1 MDVARGR
8 SLVAG
13 RAQGRLAW
21 APMGLSFWGGVDPA
35 SGRVIDRHHPLHGL
49 ELAGR
54 ILAIPSGRGSCTGS
68 AVLLELLLAGRGP
81 AALVLAEP
89 DEILSLGAIV
99 AEELFDRSLPVVSL
113 GAQAFAALAK
123 HDEIAVNDGWVG
135 APGSVFP
142 AAEPDDAAD
151 LQLSVTDQALLDG
164 AYGRA
169 AQAAMGI
176 LVRMARLQG
185 ASELL
190 DITQAHIDGCIYT
203 GPASLAFAQR
213 LVEWGGRVQVPTS
226 LNAVSVDQRRWREQ
240 GVAPALGE
248 PASALAEAYVAL
260 GCRPTFT
267 CAPYLLESAPALGEQ
282 VVWAESNAVVFANS
296 VLGARTQK
304 YADFLDICTALT
316 GRAPLAGCHL
326 DSGRRASKVLRVQVP
341 KGHDDAFYPLLGY
354 WIGLR
359 SPTRIPAVLGLEHA
373 RPSRD
378 DLKAFGAAFATTSAA
393 PLFHLVGVT
402 PEAPTLA
409 AVAAPELEIED
420 IGLAELCQ
428 AWAELDSGAA
438 REVQLVA
445 LGNPH
450 FSAEECRRLAELC
463 RGRHRHPEVAVV
475 ITLGREV
482 RAAAER
488 SGALAELADFGVQ
501 LVGDTCWCML
511 GEPLVPPLAR
521 TLLTNSGKFAHYGP
535 GLTGRDL
542 RFAGLTACVE
552 AACTGLAPAGP
563 PAWLAPADLSTR

>member
-1 MDVARGR
+1 MAAVRGR
-8 SLVAG
+8 ALVAG
-13 RAQGRLAW
+13 HARGRLAW
-21 APMGLSFWGGVDPA
+21 APLGLSFWGGVDPA

-54 ILAIPSGRGSCTGS
+54 ILAIPSGRGSCTSS

-99 AEELFDRSLPVVSL
+99 AEELFGRSLPVVSL
-113 GAQAFAALAK
+113 GAAAFAALAEC
-123 HDEIAVNDGWVG
+123 DEIAVADGWVG
-135 APGSVFP
+135 TPNSHF
-142 AAEPDDAAD
+142 AEMEPPDIAE
-151 LQLSVTDQALLDG
+151 LQLSVTDQAMLDG
-164 AYGRA
+164 AQGKA
-169 AQAAMGI
+169 VQAAMKI
-176 LVRMARLQG
+176 LVRMAQLQG
-185 ASELL
+185 ARELL

-213 LVEWGGRVQVPTS
+213 LVAWGGRVRVPTS

-240 GVAPALGE
+240 GIDPALGE

-267 CAPYLLESAPALGEQ
+267 CAPYLLDSAPTLGEQ

-316 GRAPLAGCHL
+316 GRAPRAGCHL
-326 DSGRRASKVLRVQVP
+326 DSGRRAAKVFRVSMP
-341 KGHDDAFYPLLGY
+341 AGHDDAVYPLLGY

-359 SPTRIPAVLGLEHA
+359 SPTRTPAVLGLEHA
-373 RPSRD
+373 QPSRD

-409 AVAAPELEIED
+409 AVAAPELEVED
-420 IGLAELCQ
+420 IELADLRR
-428 AWAELDSGAA
+428 AWAELDSATA
-438 REVQLVA
+438 CEVQLVA

-450 FSAEECRRLAELC
+450 FSAEECQRLAELC
-463 RGRHRHPEVAVV
+463 RGRYKHPGVALV
-475 ITLGREV
+475 ITLGRDV
-482 RAAAER
+482 REAAGR
-488 SGALAELADFGVQ
+488 NGSLAELEAFGAQ

-511 GEPLVPPLAR
+511 GEPLVPPQAL

-535 GLTGRDL
+535 GLTGREL
-542 RFAGLTACVE
+542 RFAGLAACVE

-563 PAWLAPADLSTR
+563 PAWLASADLSS

>member
-1 MDVARGR
+1 MDPVRGR
-8 SLVAG
+8 TLVAG
-13 RAQGRLAW
+13 HARGRLAW
-21 APMGLSFWGGVDPA
+21 APVGLSFWGGVDPA
-35 SGRVIDRHHPLHGL
+35 SGRVIDHHHPLHGL

-81 AALVLAEP
+81 AALLLAEP

-99 AEELFDRSLPVVSL
+99 AEELFGRSLPVVSL
-113 GAQAFAALAK
+113 GAEAFAALADR
-123 HDEIAVNDGWVG
+123 DEVAVGDGWVG
-135 APGSVFP
+135 ASEALLPSATAAAP
-142 AAEPDDAAD
+142 AE
-151 LQLSVTDQALLDG
+151 LQLSATDQAKLAG
-164 AYGRA
+164 AEGQA
-169 AQAAMGI
+169 VQAAMKI
-176 LVRMARLQG
+176 LVRMAHLQG
-185 ASELL
+185 ARELL

-213 LVEWGGRVQVPTS
+213 LVEWGGRVRVPTS

-240 GVAPALGE
+240 GVDPALGE

-267 CAPYLLESAPALGEQ
+267 CAPYLLESAPVLGEQ

-326 DSGRRASKVLRVQVP
+326 DSGRRAAKVLRVTVP
-341 KGHDDAFYPLLGY
+341 EGHDDAFYPLLGY

-373 RPSRD
+373 RPRRD

-409 AVAAPELEIED
+409 AVAAPELDIED
-420 IGLAELCQ
+420 VGLADLRQ
-428 AWAELDSGAA
+428 AWAELDSASA

-450 FSAEECRRLAELC
+450 FSLEECQRLAKLC
-463 RGRHRHPEVAVV
+463 RGRHRHPEVALV

-488 SGALAELADFGVQ
+488 DGTLAELEAFGAQ

-511 GEPLVPPLAR
+511 GEPLVPPQAR

-542 RFAGLTACVE
+542 RFAGLAACVD

-563 PAWLAPADLSTR
+563 PTWLASADSSS

>member
-1 MDVARGR
+1 MDPVRGR
-8 SLVAG
+8 TLVAG
-13 RAQGRLAW
+13 HAQGRLAW
-21 APMGLSFWGGVDPA
+21 APIGLSFWGGVDPA

-54 ILAIPSGRGSCTGS
+54 VLAIPSGRGSCTGS

-81 AALVLAEP
+81 AALLLAEP

-99 AEELFDRSLPVVSL
+99 AEELFGLSLPVVSL
-113 GAQAFAALAK
+113 GAEAFAALAEI
-123 HDEIAVNDGWVG
+123 DEIRVSDGWIG
-135 APGSVFP
+135 APGGHFP
-142 AAEPDDAAD
+142 AAAPEDTAE
-151 LQLSVTDQALLDG
+151 LRLSATDQAILDG
-164 AYGRA
+164 AQGRA
-169 AQAAMGI
+169 AQAAMKI

-185 ASELL
+185 AGQLL
-190 DITQAHIDGCIYT
+190 DISQAHIDGCIYT

-213 LVEWGGRVQVPTS
+213 LVEWGGKVRVPTS

-240 GVAPALGE
+240 GVAAALGE

-260 GCRPTFT
+260 GCSPTFT
-267 CAPYLLESAPALGEQ
+267 CAPYLLDSAPALGEQ

-326 DSGRRASKVLRVQVP
+326 DSGRQAAKVFRVTIP
-341 KGHDDAFYPLLGY
+341 EGHDDAFYPLLGY

-359 SPTRIPAVLGLEHA
+359 SPTRIPAVLGLENSQ
-373 RPSRD
+373 PSRD

-420 IGLAELCQ
+420 ISLADLRQ
-428 AWAELDSGAA
+428 AWAELDSATA
-438 REVQLVA
+438 REVQLIA

-450 FSAEECRRLAELC
+450 FSAEECQRLAELC
-463 RGRHRHPEVAVV
+463 QGRRKHPAVALV
-475 ITLGREV
+475 ITLGQAV
-482 RAAAER
+482 RMAAER
-488 SGALAELADFGVQ
+488 SGALAELEAFGAQ

-511 GEPLVPPLAR
+511 GEPLIPPSAR

-535 GLTGRDL
+535 GLTGREL
-542 RFAGLTACVE
+542 RFAGLAACVE
-552 AACTGLAPAGP
+552 AACTGQAPAGL
-563 PAWLAPADLSTR
+563 PAWLTAVDLST

>member
-1 MDVARGR
+1 MAAVRGR
-8 SLVAG
+8 ALVAG
-13 RAQGRLAW
+13 HARGRLAW
-21 APMGLSFWGGVDPA
+21 APLGLSFWGGVDPA

-99 AEELFDRSLPVVSL
+99 AEELFGRSLPVVSL
-113 GAQAFAALAK
+113 GAAAFAALAEC
-123 HDEIAVNDGWVG
+123 DEIAVADGWVG
-135 APGSVFP
+135 TPNSHF
-142 AAEPDDAAD
+142 AEMEPPDIAE
-151 LQLSVTDQALLDG
+151 LQLSVTDQAMLDG
-164 AYGRA
+164 AQGKA
-169 AQAAMGI
+169 VQAAMKI
-176 LVRMARLQG
+176 LVRMAQLQG
-185 ASELL
+185 ARELL

-213 LVEWGGRVQVPTS
+213 LVEWGGRVRVPTS

-240 GVAPALGE
+240 GVDPALGE

-267 CAPYLLESAPALGEQ
+267 CAPYLLDSAPALGEQ

-316 GRAPLAGCHL
+316 GRAPRAGCHL
-326 DSGRRASKVLRVQVP
+326 DSGRRAAKVFRVSMP
-341 KGHDDAFYPLLGY
+341 AGHDDAFYPLLGY

-359 SPTRIPAVLGLEHA
+359 LPTRIPAVLGLEHA
-373 RPSRD
+373 QPSRD

-409 AVAAPELEIED
+409 AVAAPELEVED
-420 IGLAELCQ
+420 IELADLRQ
-428 AWAELDSGAA
+428 AWAELDSATA
-438 REVQLVA
+438 CEVQLVA

-450 FSAEECRRLAELC
+450 FSAEECQRLAELC
-463 RGRHRHPEVAVV
+463 RGRYKHPGVALV
-475 ITLGREV
+475 ITLGRDV
-482 RAAAER
+482 REAAGR
-488 SGALAELADFGVQ
+488 NGSLAELEAFGAQ

-511 GEPLVPPLAR
+511 GEPLVPPLAL

-535 GLTGRDL
+535 GLTGREL
-542 RFAGLTACVE
+542 RFAGLAACVE

-563 PAWLAPADLSTR
+563 PAWLASADLSS

>member
-1 MDVARGR
+1 MEPVRGR
-8 SLVAG
+8 ALVAG

-21 APMGLSFWGGVDPA
+21 APIGLSFWGGVDPA

-49 ELAGR
+49 QLAGR
-54 ILAIPSGRGSCTGS
+54 VLAIPSGRGSCTGS

-81 AALVLAEP
+81 AALLLAEP

-99 AEELFDRSLPVVSL
+99 AEELFGLSLPVVSL
-113 GAQAFAALAK
+113 GAEAFAALAET
-123 HDEIAVNDGWVG
+123 DEIRVSDGWI
-135 APGSVFP
+135 GSPDSHFPP
-142 AAEPDDAAD
+142 AAPDDTAE
-151 LQLSVTDQALLDG
+151 LRLSAIDQATLDG
-164 AYGRA
+164 AQGRA
-169 AQAAMGI
+169 AQAAMKI
-176 LVRMARLQG
+176 LVRMAHLQG
-185 ASELL
+185 AGELL
-190 DITQAHIDGCIYT
+190 DISQAHIDGCIYT

-213 LVEWGGRVQVPTS
+213 LVEWGGKVRVPTS

-260 GCRPTFT
+260 GCSPTFT
-267 CAPYLLESAPALGEQ
+267 CAPYLLDSAPALGEQ

-326 DSGRRASKVLRVQVP
+326 DSGRRAAKVFRVTAP
-341 KGHDDAFYPLLGY
+341 EGHDDAFYPLLGY

-359 SPTRIPAVLGLEHA
+359 SPTRIPAVLGLENSQ
-373 RPSRD
+373 PSRD

-402 PEAPTLA
+402 PEASTLA

-420 IGLAELCQ
+420 IGLADLRQ
-428 AWAELDSGAA
+428 AWAELDSAAA

-450 FSAEECRRLAELC
+450 FSAEECLRLAELC
-463 RGRHRHPEVAVV
+463 RGRRKHPGVALV
-475 ITLGREV
+475 ITLGRAV
-482 RAAAER
+482 RMAAER
-488 SGALAELADFGVQ
+488 SGALAELEAFGAQ

-511 GEPLVPPLAR
+511 GEPLVPPGAR

-535 GLTGRDL
+535 GLTGREL
-542 RFAGLTACVE
+542 RFAGLAACVE

-563 PAWLAPADLSTR
+563 PAWLSAADLSTC

>member
-1 MDVARGR
+1 MDAVRGR

-21 APMGLSFWGGVDPA
+21 APLGLSFWGGVDPA

-99 AEELFDRSLPVVSL
+99 AEELFGLSLPVVSL
-113 GAQAFAALAK
+113 GAELFAALAE
-123 HDEIAVNDGWVG
+123 HDEIAVSDGWIG
-135 APGSVFP
+135 APGNIFP
-142 AAEPDDAAD
+142 AAEPDETAD
-151 LQLSVTDQALLDG
+151 LQLNATDQALLAG
-164 AYGRA
+164 AQGQA
-169 AQAAMGI
+169 VQAAMKI

-185 ASELL
+185 ARELL

-267 CAPYLLESAPALGEQ
+267 CAPYLLDSAPGLGEQ

-326 DSGRRASKVLRVQVP
+326 DSGRRATKVFRVRVP
-341 KGHDDAFYPLLGY
+341 EGHDDAFYPLLGY

-359 SPTRIPAVLGLEHA
+359 SPTRIPAVLGLEAA

-488 SGALAELADFGVQ
+488 SGALAELEAFGVQ

>member
-1 MDVARGR
+1 MEPVRGR
-8 SLVAG
+8 ALVAG

-21 APMGLSFWGGVDPA
+21 APIGLSFWGGVDPA

-49 ELAGR
+49 QLAGR
-54 ILAIPSGRGSCTGS
+54 VLAIPSGRGSCTGS

-81 AALVLAEP
+81 EALLLAEP

-99 AEELFDRSLPVVSL
+99 AEELFGRSLPVVSL
-113 GAQAFAALAK
+113 GAEAFAALAET
-123 HDEIAVNDGWVG
+123 DEIRVSDGWI
-135 APGSVFP
+135 GSPDSHLPP
-142 AAEPDDAAD
+142 AAPDDTAE
-151 LQLSVTDQALLDG
+151 LRLSATDQATLDG
-164 AYGRA
+164 AQGRA
-169 AQAAMGI
+169 AQAAMKI
-176 LVRMARLQG
+176 LVRMAHLQG
-185 ASELL
+185 AGELL
-190 DITQAHIDGCIYT
+190 DISQAHIDGCIYT

-213 LVEWGGRVQVPTS
+213 LVEWGGKVRVPTS

-260 GCRPTFT
+260 GCSPTFT
-267 CAPYLLESAPALGEQ
+267 CAPYLLDSAPALGEQ

-326 DSGRRASKVLRVQVP
+326 DSGRRAAKVFRVTVP
-341 KGHDDAFYPLLGY
+341 EGHDDAFYPLLGY

-359 SPTRIPAVLGLEHA
+359 SPTRIPAVLGLEN
-373 RPSRD
+373 RQPSRD

-409 AVAAPELEIED
+409 AVAAPELEIVD
-420 IGLAELCQ
+420 IGLADLRH
-428 AWAELDSGAA
+428 AWAELDSAAA

-450 FSAEECRRLAELC
+450 FSAEECLRLAELC
-463 RGRHRHPEVAVV
+463 RGRRKHPGVALV
-475 ITLGREV
+475 ITLGRAV
-482 RAAAER
+482 RMAAER
-488 SGALAELADFGVQ
+488 SGALAELEAFGAQ

-511 GEPLVPPLAR
+511 GEPLVPPGAR

-535 GLTGRDL
+535 GLTGREL
-542 RFAGLTACVE
+542 RFAGLAACVE

-563 PAWLAPADLSTR
+563 PAWLSAADVST

>member
-1 MDVARGR
+1 VDAVRGR
-8 SLVAG
+8 ALVAG
-13 RAQGRLAW
+13 HAQGRLAW
-21 APMGLSFWGGVDPA
+21 APLGLSFWGGVDPA
-35 SGRVIDRHHPLHGL
+35 SGRVIDRHHPLQGL

-68 AVLLELLLAGRGP
+68 AVLLELLLAGKGP
-81 AALVLAEP
+81 AALLLAEP

-99 AEELFDRSLPVVSL
+99 AEELFGCSLPVVSL
-113 GAQAFAALAK
+113 GAEAFAALAEQ
-123 HDEIAVNDGWVG
+123 DEIAVADGWVG
-135 APGSVFP
+135 TPDSHFP
-142 AAEPDDAAD
+142 EMEPPDIAE
-151 LQLSVTDQALLDG
+151 LQLSVTDQAMLDG
-164 AYGRA
+164 AQGKA
-169 AQAAMGI
+169 VQAAMKI
-176 LVRMARLQG
+176 LVRMAQLQG
-185 ASELL
+185 ARELL

-213 LVEWGGRVQVPTS
+213 LVEWGGRVRVPTS

-240 GVAPALGE
+240 GVDPALGE

-267 CAPYLLESAPALGEQ
+267 CAPYLLDSAPGLGEQ

-326 DSGRRASKVLRVQVP
+326 NSGRRASKVLRVQVP
-341 KGHDDAFYPLLGY
+341 EGHDDAFYPLLGY
-354 WIGLR
+354 WIGLC
-359 SPTRIPAVLGLEHA
+359 SPTRIPAVLGLEDV

-420 IGLAELCQ
+420 IDLADLRQ
-428 AWAELDSGAA
+428 AWVELDSAST

-450 FSAEECRRLAELC
+450 FSAEECQQLANLC
-463 RGRHRHPEVAVV
+463 RGRHRHPQVALI

-488 SGALAELADFGVQ
+488 SGALAQLEAFGAQ

-511 GEPLVPPLAR
+511 GEPLVPPHAR

-535 GLTGRDL
+535 GLTGREL
-542 RFAGLTACVE
+542 RFAGLVACVE
-552 AACTGLAPAGP
+552 AACTGLAPSGP
-563 PAWLAPADLSTR
+563 PDWLALVDLST

>member
-1 MDVARGR
+1 MAAVRGR
-8 SLVAG
+8 ALVAG
-13 RAQGRLAW
+13 HARGRLAW
-21 APMGLSFWGGVDPA
+21 APLGLSFWGGVDPA

-99 AEELFDRSLPVVSL
+99 AEELFGRSLPVVSL
-113 GAQAFAALAK
+113 GAAAFAALAEC
-123 HDEIAVNDGWVG
+123 DEIAVADGWVG
-135 APGSVFP
+135 TPNSHF
-142 AAEPDDAAD
+142 AEMEPPDIAE
-151 LQLSVTDQALLDG
+151 LQLSVTDQAMLDG
-164 AYGRA
+164 AQGKA
-169 AQAAMGI
+169 VQAAMKI
-176 LVRMARLQG
+176 LVRMAQLQG
-185 ASELL
+185 ARELL

-213 LVEWGGRVQVPTS
+213 LVAWGGRVRVPTS

-240 GVAPALGE
+240 GIDPALGE

-267 CAPYLLESAPALGEQ
+267 CAPYLLDSAPTLGEQ

-316 GRAPLAGCHL
+316 GRAPRAGCHL
-326 DSGRRASKVLRVQVP
+326 DSGRRAAKVFRVSMP
-341 KGHDDAFYPLLGY
+341 AGHDDAVYPLLGY

-359 SPTRIPAVLGLEHA
+359 SPTRTPAVLGLEHA
-373 RPSRD
+373 QPSRD

-409 AVAAPELEIED
+409 AVAAPELEVED
-420 IGLAELCQ
+420 IELADLRR
-428 AWAELDSGAA
+428 AWAELDSATA
-438 REVQLVA
+438 CEVQLVA

-450 FSAEECRRLAELC
+450 FSAEECQRLAELC
-463 RGRHRHPEVAVV
+463 RGRYKHPGVALV
-475 ITLGREV
+475 ITLGRDV
-482 RAAAER
+482 REAAGR
-488 SGALAELADFGVQ
+488 NGSLAELEAFGAQ

-511 GEPLVPPLAR
+511 GEPLVPPQAL

-535 GLTGRDL
+535 GLTGREL
-542 RFAGLTACVE
+542 RFAGLAACVE

-563 PAWLAPADLSTR
+563 PAWLASADLSS

>member
-1 MDVARGR
+1 MAAVRGR
-8 SLVAG
+8 CLVAG
-13 RAQGRLAW
+13 HARGRLAW
-21 APMGLSFWGGVDPA
+21 APLGLSFWGGVDPA

-99 AEELFDRSLPVVSL
+99 AEELFGRSLPVVSL
-113 GAQAFAALAK
+113 GAEAFAALAEQ
-123 HDEIAVNDGWVG
+123 DEIAVKDGWVG
-135 APGSVFP
+135 APGEFFP
-142 AAEPDDAAD
+142 DRTSEAPAD
-151 LQLSVTDQALLDG
+151 LQLSATDQAKLAG
-164 AYGRA
+164 AEGQA
-169 AQAAMGI
+169 VQAAMKI
-176 LVRMARLQG
+176 LVRMAHLQG
-185 ASELL
+185 ARELL

-213 LVEWGGRVQVPTS
+213 LVEWGGRVQVPTT

-267 CAPYLLESAPALGEQ
+267 CAPYLLDSAPTLGEQ

-326 DSGRRASKVLRVQVP
+326 DSGRRAAGVFRVSVP
-341 KGHDDAFYPLLGY
+341 AGHDDAFYPLLGY

-373 RPSRD
+373 QPSRD

-409 AVAAPELEIED
+409 AVAAPELEVED
-420 IGLAELCQ
+420 IELADLRR
-428 AWAELDSGAA
+428 AWAELDSATS

-450 FSAEECRRLAELC
+450 FSAEECQRLAELC
-463 RGRHRHPEVAVV
+463 RGRYKHPGVALV
-475 ITLGREV
+475 ITLGRDV
-482 RAAAER
+482 REAAGR
-488 SGALAELADFGVQ
+488 NGSLAELEAFGAQ

-511 GEPLVPPLAR
+511 GEPLVPPQAL

-535 GLTGRDL
+535 GLTGREL
-542 RFAGLTACVE
+542 RFAGLAACVE

-563 PAWLAPADLSTR
+563 PAWLASADLSS

>member
-1 MDVARGR
+1 MAAVRGR
-8 SLVAG
+8 CLVAG
-13 RAQGRLAW
+13 HARGRLAW
-21 APMGLSFWGGVDPA
+21 APLGLSLWGGVDPA

-81 AALVLAEP
+81 AALVLSEP

-99 AEELFDRSLPVVSL
+99 AEELFGRSLPVVSL
-113 GAQAFAALAK
+113 GAAAFAALAEC
-123 HDEIAVNDGWVG
+123 DEIAVADGWVG
-135 APGSVFP
+135 APEDPFP
-142 AAEPDDAAD
+142 ATPVDTPKE
-151 LQLSVTDQALLDG
+151 LQLSATDRAKLAGAEGQAV
-164 AYGRA
+164 
-169 AQAAMGI
+169 QAAMKI

-185 ASELL
+185 AGELL

-213 LVEWGGRVQVPTS
+213 LVAWGGRVRVPTS

-240 GVAPALGE
+240 GVDPALGE
-248 PASALAEAYVAL
+248 PASALSEAYVAL

-267 CAPYLLESAPALGEQ
+267 CAPYLLDSAPTLGEQ

-316 GRAPLAGCHL
+316 GRAPRAGCHL
-326 DSGRRASKVLRVQVP
+326 DSGRRAARVLRVSVP
-341 KGHDDAFYPLLGY
+341 AGHDDAFYPLLGY

-373 RPSRD
+373 QPSRD

-409 AVAAPELEIED
+409 AVAAPELEVED
-420 IGLAELCQ
+420 IELADLRR
-428 AWAELDSGAA
+428 AWAELDSATS

-450 FSAEECRRLAELC
+450 FSAEECQRLAELC
-463 RGRHRHPEVAVV
+463 RGRYKHPGVALV
-475 ITLGREV
+475 ITLGRDV
-482 RAAAER
+482 REAAGR
-488 SGALAELADFGVQ
+488 NGSLAELEAFGAQ

-511 GEPLVPPLAR
+511 GEPLVPPQAL

-535 GLTGRDL
+535 GLTGREL
-542 RFAGLTACVE
+542 RFAGLAACVE

-563 PAWLAPADLSTR
+563 PAWLASADLSR

>member
-1 MDVARGR
+1 MAAVRGR
-8 SLVAG
+8 CLVAG
-13 RAQGRLAW
+13 HARGRLAW
-21 APMGLSFWGGVDPA
+21 APLGLSLWGGVDPA

-81 AALVLAEP
+81 AALVLSEP

-99 AEELFDRSLPVVSL
+99 AEELFGRSLPVVSL
-113 GAQAFAALAK
+113 GAAAFAALAEC
-123 HDEIAVNDGWVG
+123 DEIAVADGWVG
-135 APGSVFP
+135 APEDPFP
-142 AAEPDDAAD
+142 ATPVDTPKE
-151 LQLSVTDQALLDG
+151 LQLSATDRAKLAGAEGQAV
-164 AYGRA
+164 
-169 AQAAMGI
+169 QAAMKI

-185 ASELL
+185 AGELL

-213 LVEWGGRVQVPTS
+213 LVAWGGRVRVPTS

-240 GVAPALGE
+240 GVDPALGE
-248 PASALAEAYVAL
+248 PASALSEAYVAL

-267 CAPYLLESAPALGEQ
+267 CAPYLLDSAPTLGEQ

-316 GRAPLAGCHL
+316 GRAPRAGCHL
-326 DSGRRASKVLRVQVP
+326 DSGRRAAKVFRVSMP
-341 KGHDDAFYPLLGY
+341 AGHDDAFYPLLGY

-373 RPSRD
+373 QPSRD

-409 AVAAPELEIED
+409 AVAAPELEVED
-420 IGLAELCQ
+420 IELADLRR
-428 AWAELDSGAA
+428 AWAELDSATS

-450 FSAEECRRLAELC
+450 FSAEECQRLAELC
-463 RGRHRHPEVAVV
+463 RGRYKHPGVALV
-475 ITLGREV
+475 ITLGRDV
-482 RAAAER
+482 REAAGR
-488 SGALAELADFGVQ
+488 NGSLAELEAFGAQ

-511 GEPLVPPLAR
+511 GEPLVPPQAL

-535 GLTGRDL
+535 GLTGREL
-542 RFAGLTACVE
+542 RFAGLAACVE

-563 PAWLAPADLSTR
+563 PAWLASADLSR

>member
-1 MDVARGR
+1 MAAVRGR
-8 SLVAG
+8 CLVAG
-13 RAQGRLAW
+13 HARGRLAW
-21 APMGLSFWGGVDPA
+21 APLGLSFWGGVDPA

-68 AVLLELLLAGRGP
+68 AVLLELLLAGKGP
-81 AALVLAEP
+81 AALLLAEP

-99 AEELFDRSLPVVSL
+99 AEELFSCSLPVVSL
-113 GAQAFAALAK
+113 GTEAFAALAER
-123 HDEIAVNDGWVG
+123 DEIAVADGWVG
-135 APGSVFP
+135 APEDPFP
-142 AAEPDDAAD
+142 ATPVDTPKE
-151 LQLSVTDQALLDG
+151 LQLSATDRAKLAGAEGQAV
-164 AYGRA
+164 
-169 AQAAMGI
+169 QAAMKI

-185 ASELL
+185 VGELL

-213 LVEWGGRVQVPTS
+213 LVAWGGRVRVPTS

-240 GVAPALGE
+240 GVDPALGE
-248 PASALAEAYVAL
+248 PASALSEAYVAL

-267 CAPYLLESAPALGEQ
+267 CAPYLLDSAPTLGEQ

-316 GRAPLAGCHL
+316 GRAPRAGCHL
-326 DSGRRASKVLRVQVP
+326 DSGRRAARVLRVSVP
-341 KGHDDAFYPLLGY
+341 AGHDDAFYPLLGY

-373 RPSRD
+373 QPSRD

-409 AVAAPELEIED
+409 AVAAPELEVED
-420 IGLAELCQ
+420 IELADLRR
-428 AWAELDSGAA
+428 AWAELDSATS

-450 FSAEECRRLAELC
+450 FSAEECQRLAELC
-463 RGRHRHPEVAVV
+463 RGRYKHPGVALV
-475 ITLGREV
+475 ITLGRDV
-482 RAAAER
+482 REAAGR
-488 SGALAELADFGVQ
+488 NGSLAELEAFGAQ

-511 GEPLVPPLAR
+511 GEPLVPPQAL

-535 GLTGRDL
+535 GLTGREL
-542 RFAGLTACVE
+542 RFAGLAACVE

-563 PAWLAPADLSTR
+563 PSWLAAADLSS

>member
-1 MDVARGR
+1 MAAVRGR
-8 SLVAG
+8 CLVAG
-13 RAQGRLAW
+13 HARGRLAW
-21 APMGLSFWGGVDPA
+21 APLGLSFWGGVDPA

-81 AALVLAEP
+81 AALVLSEP

-99 AEELFDRSLPVVSL
+99 AEELFGCSLPVVSL
-113 GAQAFAALAK
+113 GAAAFAALAERDK
-123 HDEIAVNDGWVG
+123 IAVADGWVG
-135 APGSVFP
+135 APEDPFP
-142 AAEPDDAAD
+142 ATPVDTPHE
-151 LQLSVTDQALLDG
+151 LQLSATDRAKLAGAEGQAV
-164 AYGRA
+164 
-169 AQAAMGI
+169 QAAIKI
-176 LVRMARLQG
+176 LVRMAQLQG
-185 ASELL
+185 ARELL

-213 LVEWGGRVQVPTS
+213 LVAWGGRVRVPTS

-240 GVAPALGE
+240 GIDPALGE

-267 CAPYLLESAPALGEQ
+267 CAPYLLDSAPTLGEQ
-282 VVWAESNAVVFANS
+282 VVWAESNAVVFANR

-316 GRAPLAGCHL
+316 GRAPRAGCHL
-326 DSGRRASKVLRVQVP
+326 DSGRRAAKVFRVSMP
-341 KGHDDAFYPLLGY
+341 AGHDDAFYPLLGY

-373 RPSRD
+373 QPSRD

-409 AVAAPELEIED
+409 AVAAPELEVED
-420 IGLAELCQ
+420 IELADLRR
-428 AWAELDSGAA
+428 AWAELDSATS

-450 FSAEECRRLAELC
+450 FSAEECQRLAELC
-463 RGRHRHPEVAVV
+463 RGRYKHPGVALV
-475 ITLGREV
+475 ITLGRDV
-482 RAAAER
+482 REAVGR
-488 SGALAELADFGVQ
+488 NGSLAELEAFGAQ

-511 GEPLVPPLAR
+511 GEPLVPPQAL

-535 GLTGRDL
+535 GLTGREL
-542 RFAGLTACVE
+542 RFAGLAACVE

-563 PAWLAPADLSTR
+563 PAWLASADLSS

>member
-1 MDVARGR
+1 MAAVRGR
-8 SLVAG
+8 CLVAG
-13 RAQGRLAW
+13 HARGRLAW
-21 APMGLSFWGGVDPA
+21 APLGLSFWGGVDPA

-68 AVLLELLLAGRGP
+68 AVLLELLLAGKGP
-81 AALVLAEP
+81 AALLLAEP

-99 AEELFDRSLPVVSL
+99 AEELFSCSLPVVSL
-113 GAQAFAALAK
+113 GTEAFAALAER
-123 HDEIAVNDGWVG
+123 DEIAVADGWVG
-135 APGSVFP
+135 APEDPFP
-142 AAEPDDAAD
+142 ATPVDTPKE
-151 LQLSVTDQALLDG
+151 LQLSATDRAKLAGAEGQAV
-164 AYGRA
+164 
-169 AQAAMGI
+169 QAAMKI

-185 ASELL
+185 AGELL

-213 LVEWGGRVQVPTS
+213 LVAWGGRVRVPTS

-240 GVAPALGE
+240 GVDPALGE
-248 PASALAEAYVAL
+248 PASALSEAYVAL

-267 CAPYLLESAPALGEQ
+267 CAPYLLDSAPTLGEQ

-316 GRAPLAGCHL
+316 GRAPRAGCHL
-326 DSGRRASKVLRVQVP
+326 DSGRRAARVLRVSVP
-341 KGHDDAFYPLLGY
+341 AGHDDAFYPLLGY

-373 RPSRD
+373 QPSRD

-409 AVAAPELEIED
+409 AVAAPELEVED
-420 IGLAELCQ
+420 IELADLRR
-428 AWAELDSGAA
+428 AWAELDSATS

-450 FSAEECRRLAELC
+450 FSAEECQRLAELC
-463 RGRHRHPEVAVV
+463 RGRYKHPGVALV
-475 ITLGREV
+475 ITLGRDV
-482 RAAAER
+482 REAAGR
-488 SGALAELADFGVQ
+488 NGSLAELEAFGAQ

-511 GEPLVPPLAR
+511 GEPLVPPQAL

-535 GLTGRDL
+535 GLTGREL
-542 RFAGLTACVE
+542 RFAGLAACVE

-563 PAWLAPADLSTR
+563 PSWLAAADLSS

>member
-1 MDVARGR
+1 MDPVRGR
-8 SLVAG
+8 TLVAG

-21 APMGLSFWGGVDPA
+21 APIGLSFWGGVDPA
-35 SGRVIDRHHPLHGL
+35 SGRVIDHHHPLHGL

-54 ILAIPSGRGSCTGS
+54 VLAIPSGRGSCTGS

-81 AALVLAEP
+81 AALLLAEP

-99 AEELFDRSLPVVSL
+99 AEELFGLSLPVVSL
-113 GAQAFAALAK
+113 GAEAFAALAE
-123 HDEIAVNDGWVG
+123 HDEIAVSDGWIG
-135 APGSVFP
+135 APGSLFP
-142 AAEPDDAAD
+142 ATDQDEIAE
-151 LQLSVTDQALLDG
+151 LQLSATDQAMLDG
-164 AYGRA
+164 AQGRA
-169 AQAAMGI
+169 VQAAMRI
-176 LVRMARLQG
+176 LVRMAHLQG
-185 ASELL
+185 AGELL

-213 LVEWGGRVQVPTS
+213 LVEWGGKVRVPTS

-267 CAPYLLESAPALGEQ
+267 CAPYLLDSAPALGEQ

-326 DSGRRASKVLRVQVP
+326 DSGRRAAKVLRVRVP
-341 KGHDDAFYPLLGY
+341 DGHDDAFYPLLGY

-359 SPTRIPAVLGLEHA
+359 SSTRIPAVLGLEHA

-409 AVAAPELEIED
+409 AVAAAELEIED
-420 IGLAELCQ
+420 ISLADLRQ
-428 AWAELDSGAA
+428 AWAELDSAAA

-450 FSAEECRRLAELC
+450 FSAEECQRLAELC
-463 RGRHRHPEVAVV
+463 CGRRKHPQVALV

-488 SGALAELADFGVQ
+488 AGSLADLEAFGAQ

-535 GLTGRDL
+535 GLTGRAL
-542 RFAGLTACVE
+542 RFAGLAACVE

-563 PAWLAPADLSTR
+563 PAWLTAADLSTG

>member
-1 MDVARGR
+1 MDAVRGR
-8 SLVAG
+8 ALVAG
-13 RAQGRLAW
+13 HARGRLAW
-21 APMGLSFWGGVDPA
+21 APLGLSFWGGVDPA

-81 AALVLAEP
+81 AALLLAEP

-99 AEELFDRSLPVVSL
+99 AEELFGCSLPVVSL
-113 GAQAFAALAK
+113 GAKAFAALAEQ
-123 HDEIAVNDGWVG
+123 DEIAVADDWVG
-135 APGSVFP
+135 TPDSYFP
-142 AAEPDDAAD
+142 EMEPPDIAE
-151 LQLSVTDQALLDG
+151 LQLSVTDQAMLDG
-164 AYGRA
+164 AQGKA
-169 AQAAMGI
+169 VQAAMKI
-176 LVRMARLQG
+176 LVRMAQLQG
-185 ASELL
+185 ARELL

-213 LVEWGGRVQVPTS
+213 LVEWGGRVRVPTS

-240 GVAPALGE
+240 GVDPALGE

-267 CAPYLLESAPALGEQ
+267 CAPYLLDSAPALGEQ

-326 DSGRRASKVLRVQVP
+326 DSGRRAARVFRVSVP
-341 KGHDDAFYPLLGY
+341 AGHDDAFYPLLGY

-359 SPTRIPAVLGLEHA
+359 SPTGIPAVLGLEDA

-420 IGLAELCQ
+420 MGLADLRQ
-428 AWAELDSGAA
+428 AWAELDSAST

-450 FSAEECRRLAELC
+450 FSAEECQQLADLC
-463 RGRHRHPEVAVV
+463 RGRHRHPQVALV

-488 SGALAELADFGVQ
+488 SGALAQLEVFGAQ

-511 GEPLVPPLAR
+511 GEPLVPPHAR

-535 GLTGRDL
+535 GLTGREL
-542 RFAGLTACVE
+542 RFAGLAACVE
-552 AACTGLAPAGP
+552 AACTGLAPPGP
-563 PAWLAPADLSTR
+563 PDWLAPVDLST

>member
-1 MDVARGR
+1 MAAVRGR
-8 SLVAG
+8 CLVAG
-13 RAQGRLAW
+13 HARGRLAW
-21 APMGLSFWGGVDPA
+21 APLGLSFWGGVDPA

-99 AEELFDRSLPVVSL
+99 AEELFGRSLPVVSL
-113 GAQAFAALAK
+113 GAEAFAALAAQ
-123 HDEIAVNDGWVG
+123 DEIAVNDGWVG
-135 APGSVFP
+135 APGEFFP
-142 AAEPDDAAD
+142 DSTSEAPAD
-151 LQLSVTDQALLDG
+151 LQLSATDQAKLAG
-164 AYGRA
+164 AEGQA
-169 AQAAMGI
+169 VQAAMKI
-176 LVRMARLQG
+176 LVRMTHLQG
-185 ASELL
+185 ARELL

-213 LVEWGGRVQVPTS
+213 LVEWGGRVQVPTT
-226 LNAVSVDQRRWREQ
+226 LNAVSVDQRRWRAQ

-267 CAPYLLESAPALGEQ
+267 CAPYLLDSAPSLGEQ

-326 DSGRRASKVLRVQVP
+326 DSGRRAAKVLRVTVP
-341 KGHDDAFYPLLGY
+341 EGHDDAFYPLLGY

-359 SPTRIPAVLGLEHA
+359 SPTRIPAVLGLENSQ
-373 RPSRD
+373 PSRD

-420 IGLAELCQ
+420 ISLADLRQ
-428 AWAELDSGAA
+428 AWAELDSAVA

-450 FSAEECRRLAELC
+450 FSAEECQRLAELC
-463 RGRHRHPEVAVV
+463 RGRQRHPEVALV

-488 SGALAELADFGVQ
+488 SGSLAELEAFGAQ

-511 GEPLVPPLAR
+511 GEPLVPPQAR

-535 GLTGRDL
+535 GLTGREL
-542 RFAGLTACVE
+542 RFAGLAACVE
-552 AACTGLAPAGP
+552 AACTGLAPAEP
-563 PAWLAPADLSTR
+563 PAWLVAADLST

>member
-1 MDVARGR
+1 MAAVRGR
-8 SLVAG
+8 CLVAG
-13 RAQGRLAW
+13 HARGRLAW
-21 APMGLSFWGGVDPA
+21 APLGLSFWGGVDPA

-81 AALVLAEP
+81 AALVLSEP

-99 AEELFDRSLPVVSL
+99 AEELFGRSLPVVSL
-113 GAQAFAALAK
+113 GAAAFAALAEC
-123 HDEIAVNDGWVG
+123 DEIAVADGWVG
-135 APGSVFP
+135 APEDPFP
-142 AAEPDDAAD
+142 ATPVDTPQE
-151 LQLSVTDQALLDG
+151 LQLSATDRAKLAGAEGQAV
-164 AYGRA
+164 
-169 AQAAMGI
+169 QAAIKI
-176 LVRMARLQG
+176 LVRMAQLQG
-185 ASELL
+185 ARELL

-213 LVEWGGRVQVPTS
+213 LVAWGGRVRVPTS

-240 GVAPALGE
+240 GIDPALGE

-267 CAPYLLESAPALGEQ
+267 CAPYLLDSAPTLGEQ

-316 GRAPLAGCHL
+316 GRAPRAGCHL
-326 DSGRRASKVLRVQVP
+326 DSGRRAAKVFRVSMP
-341 KGHDDAFYPLLGY
+341 AGHDDAFYPLLGY

-373 RPSRD
+373 QPSRD

-409 AVAAPELEIED
+409 AVAAPELEVED
-420 IGLAELCQ
+420 IELADLRR
-428 AWAELDSGAA
+428 AWAELDSATS

-450 FSAEECRRLAELC
+450 FSAEECQRLAELC
-463 RGRHRHPEVAVV
+463 RGRYKHPGVALV
-475 ITLGREV
+475 ITLGRDV
-482 RAAAER
+482 REAVGR
-488 SGALAELADFGVQ
+488 NGSLAELEAFGAQ

-511 GEPLVPPLAR
+511 GEPLVPPQAL

-535 GLTGRDL
+535 GLTGREL
-542 RFAGLTACVE
+542 RFAGLAACVE

-563 PAWLAPADLSTR
+563 PAWLAAADLSR

>member
-1 MDVARGR
+1 MDAVRGR

-21 APMGLSFWGGVDPA
+21 APLGLSFWGGVDPA

-99 AEELFDRSLPVVSL
+99 AEELFGLSLPVVSV
-113 GAQAFAALAK
+113 GAELFAALAE
-123 HDEIAVNDGWVG
+123 HDEIAVSDGWIG

-142 AAEPDDAAD
+142 ATAADEATD
-151 LQLSVTDQALLDG
+151 LQLSATDQALLAG
-164 AYGRA
+164 AQGKA
-169 AQAAMGI
+169 VQAAMRI

-185 ASELL
+185 ARELL

-226 LNAVSVDQRRWREQ
+226 LNAVSVDQRRWRAQ
-240 GVAPALGE
+240 GVDPALGE

-267 CAPYLLESAPALGEQ
+267 CAPYLLDSAPTLGEQ

-326 DSGRRASKVLRVQVP
+326 DSGRRAAKVLRVTVP
-341 KGHDDAFYPLLGY
+341 AGHDDAFYPLLGY

-409 AVAAPELEIED
+409 TVAEPELEIED
-420 IGLAELCQ
+420 IDLADLRQ
-428 AWAELDSGAA
+428 AWAELDSGVA

-450 FSAEECRRLAELC
+450 FSAEECQRLAERC
-463 RGRHRHPEVAVV
+463 RGRHKHPEVALV

-488 SGALAELADFGVQ
+488 SGALAELEAFGAQ

-511 GEPLVPPLAR
+511 GEPLVPTQAR

-535 GLTGRDL
+535 GLTGREL
-542 RFAGLTACVE
+542 RFAGLAACVE
-552 AACTGLAPAGP
+552 AACSALAPADP
-563 PAWLAPADLSTR
+563 PAWLTSVDLST

>member
-1 MDVARGR
+1 VAAVRGR
-8 SLVAG
+8 CLVAG
-13 RAQGRLAW
+13 HARGRLAW
-21 APMGLSFWGGVDPA
+21 APLGLSFWGGVDPA

-81 AALVLAEP
+81 AALVLPEP

-99 AEELFDRSLPVVSL
+99 AEELFGRSLPVVSL
-113 GAQAFAALAK
+113 GAEAFAALAEQE
-123 HDEIAVNDGWVG
+123 EIAVHDGWVG
-135 APGSVFP
+135 APGELFP
-142 AAEPDDAAD
+142 DTASEAPAD
-151 LQLSVTDQALLDG
+151 LQLSATDQAKLAG
-164 AYGRA
+164 AEGQA
-169 AQAAMGI
+169 VQAAMKI
-176 LVRMARLQG
+176 LVRMAHLQG
-185 ASELL
+185 ARELL

-213 LVEWGGRVQVPTS
+213 MVEWGGRVQVSTT
-226 LNAVSVDQRRWREQ
+226 LNAVSVDQRRWRAQ

-267 CAPYLLESAPALGEQ
+267 CAPYLLDSAPSLGEQ

-326 DSGRRASKVLRVQVP
+326 DSGRRAAKVLRVTVP
-341 KGHDDAFYPLLGY
+341 EGHDDAFYPLLGY

-359 SPTRIPAVLGLEHA
+359 SPTRIPAVLGLENSQ
-373 RPSRD
+373 PSRD
-378 DLKAFGAAFATTSAA
+378 DLKAFGTAFATTSAA

-420 IGLAELCQ
+420 ISLADLRQ
-428 AWAELDSGAA
+428 AWAELDSAVA

-450 FSAEECRRLAELC
+450 FSAEECQRLAELC
-463 RGRHRHPEVAVV
+463 RGRQRHPEVALV

-488 SGALAELADFGVQ
+488 SGSLAELEVFGAQ

-511 GEPLVPPLAR
+511 GEPLVPPQAR

-535 GLTGRDL
+535 GLTGREL
-542 RFAGLTACVE
+542 RFAGLAACVE
-552 AACTGLAPAGP
+552 AACTGLAPAEP
-563 PAWLAPADLSTR
+563 PAWLVAADLST

>member
-1 MDVARGR
+1 MAAVRGR
-8 SLVAG
+8 RLVAG

-21 APMGLSFWGGVDPA
+21 APIGLSFWGGVDPA

-81 AALVLAEP
+81 AALLLAEP

-99 AEELFDRSLPVVSL
+99 AEELFGRSLPVVSL
-113 GAQAFAALAK
+113 GAEAFAALADQ
-123 HDEIAVNDGWVG
+123 DEIAVSEGWVG
-135 APGSVFP
+135 APEDTFP
-142 AAEPDDAAD
+142 NAAD
-151 LQLSVTDQALLDG
+151 EVPFELQLSAPDQAMLAG
-164 AYGRA
+164 AHGQA
-169 AQAAMGI
+169 VQAAMKI
-176 LVRMARLQG
+176 LVRMAHLQG
-185 ASELL
+185 ARELL

-213 LVEWGGRVQVPTS
+213 LVEWGGRVRVPTS

-240 GVAPALGE
+240 GVDPALGE

-267 CAPYLLESAPALGEQ
+267 CAPYLLDSAPGLGEQ

-326 DSGRRASKVLRVQVP
+326 DSGRRAAKVLRVTLP
-341 KGHDDAFYPLLGY
+341 AGHDDALYPLLGY

-359 SPTRIPAVLGLEHA
+359 SPTRIPAVLGLENA

-402 PEAPTLA
+402 PEAPTLTT
-409 AVAAPELEIED
+409 VAASELEIED
-420 IGLAELCQ
+420 IGLAELRQ

-450 FSAEECRRLAELC
+450 FSAEECLRLAKLC
-463 RGRHRHPEVAVV
+463 RGRHRHSEVAVV

-488 SGALAELADFGVQ
+488 SGALAELEDFGVQ

-563 PAWLAPADLSTR
+563 PAWLVPADLSTR

>member
-1 MDVARGR
+1 MEPVRGR
-8 SLVAG
+8 ALVAG

-21 APMGLSFWGGVDPA
+21 APIGLSFWGGVDPA

-49 ELAGR
+49 QLAGR
-54 ILAIPSGRGSCTGS
+54 VLAIPSGRGSCTGS

-81 AALVLAEP
+81 AALLLAEP

-99 AEELFDRSLPVVSL
+99 AEELFGLSLPVVSL
-113 GAQAFAALAK
+113 GAEAFAALAET
-123 HDEIAVNDGWVG
+123 DEIRVNDGWI
-135 APGSVFP
+135 GSPDSHFPP
-142 AAEPDDAAD
+142 AAPDDTAE
-151 LQLSVTDQALLDG
+151 LRLSATDQATLDG
-164 AYGRA
+164 AQGRA
-169 AQAAMGI
+169 AQAAMKI
-176 LVRMARLQG
+176 LVRMAHLQG
-185 ASELL
+185 AGELL
-190 DITQAHIDGCIYT
+190 DISQAHIDGCIYT

-213 LVEWGGRVQVPTS
+213 LVEWGGKVRVPTS

-240 GVAPALGE
+240 GVAPAIGE

-260 GCRPTFT
+260 GCSPTFT
-267 CAPYLLESAPALGEQ
+267 CAPYLLDSAPALGEQ

-326 DSGRRASKVLRVQVP
+326 DSGRRAAKVFRVTVP
-341 KGHDDAFYPLLGY
+341 EGHDDAFYPLLGY

-359 SPTRIPAVLGLEHA
+359 SPTRIPAVLGLENSQ
-373 RPSRD
+373 PSRD
-378 DLKAFGAAFATTSAA
+378 DLKTFGAAFATTSAA

-409 AVAAPELEIED
+409 AVASPELEIED
-420 IGLAELCQ
+420 IGLADLRQ
-428 AWAELDSGAA
+428 ALAELDSAAA

-450 FSAEECRRLAELC
+450 FSAEECLRLAELC
-463 RGRHRHPEVAVV
+463 RGRRKHPGVALV
-475 ITLGREV
+475 ITLGRAV
-482 RAAAER
+482 RMAAER
-488 SGALAELADFGVQ
+488 SGALAELEAFGAQ

-511 GEPLVPPLAR
+511 GEPLVPPGAR

-535 GLTGRDL
+535 GLTGREL
-542 RFAGLTACVE
+542 RFAGLAACAE

-563 PAWLAPADLSTR
+563 PAWLSAADLSTC

>member
-1 MDVARGR
+1 M
-8 SLVAG
+8 VAG
-13 RAQGRLAW
+13 HARGRLAW
-21 APMGLSFWGGVDPA
+21 APLGLSLWGGVDPA

-81 AALVLAEP
+81 AALVLSEP

-99 AEELFDRSLPVVSL
+99 AEELFGRSLPVVSL
-113 GAQAFAALAK
+113 GAAAFAALAEC
-123 HDEIAVNDGWVG
+123 DEIAVADGWVG
-135 APGSVFP
+135 APEDPFP
-142 AAEPDDAAD
+142 ATPVDTPKE
-151 LQLSVTDQALLDG
+151 LQLSATDRAKLAGAEGQAV
-164 AYGRA
+164 
-169 AQAAMGI
+169 QAAMKI

-185 ASELL
+185 AGELL

-213 LVEWGGRVQVPTS
+213 LVAWGGRVRVPTS

-240 GVAPALGE
+240 GVDPALGE
-248 PASALAEAYVAL
+248 PASALSEAYVAL

-267 CAPYLLESAPALGEQ
+267 CAPYLLDSAPTLGEQ

-316 GRAPLAGCHL
+316 GRAPRAGCHL
-326 DSGRRASKVLRVQVP
+326 DSGRRAARVLRVSVP
-341 KGHDDAFYPLLGY
+341 AGHDDAFYPLLGY

-373 RPSRD
+373 QPSRD

-409 AVAAPELEIED
+409 AVAAPELEVED
-420 IGLAELCQ
+420 IELADLRR
-428 AWAELDSGAA
+428 AWAELDSATS

-450 FSAEECRRLAELC
+450 FSAEECQRLAELC
-463 RGRHRHPEVAVV
+463 RGRYKHPGVALV
-475 ITLGREV
+475 ITLGRDV
-482 RAAAER
+482 REAAGR
-488 SGALAELADFGVQ
+488 NGSLAELEAFGAQ

-511 GEPLVPPLAR
+511 GEPLVPPQAL

-535 GLTGRDL
+535 GLTGREL
-542 RFAGLTACVE
+542 RFAGLAACVE

-563 PAWLAPADLSTR
+563 PAWLASADLSR

>member
-1 MDVARGR
+1 MDPVRGR
-8 SLVAG
+8 PLVAG
-13 RAQGRLAW
+13 HAQGRLAW
-21 APMGLSFWGGVDPA
+21 APIGLSFWGGVDPV

-54 ILAIPSGRGSCTGS
+54 VLAIPSGRGSCTGS

-81 AALVLAEP
+81 AALLLAEP

-99 AEELFDRSLPVVSL
+99 AEELFGLSLPVVSL
-113 GAQAFAALAK
+113 GAEAFAALAEI
-123 HDEIAVNDGWVG
+123 DEIRVSDGWIG
-135 APGSVFP
+135 SPGGHFP
-142 AAEPDDAAD
+142 AAAPEDTAE
-151 LQLSVTDQALLDG
+151 LRLSATDQAILDG
-164 AYGRA
+164 AQGRA
-169 AQAAMGI
+169 AQAAMKI

-185 ASELL
+185 AGELL
-190 DITQAHIDGCIYT
+190 DISQAHIDGCIYT

-213 LVEWGGRVQVPTS
+213 LVEWGGKVRVPTS

-240 GVAPALGE
+240 GVAAALGE

-260 GCRPTFT
+260 GCSPTFT
-267 CAPYLLESAPALGEQ
+267 CAPYLLDSAPALGEQ

-304 YADFLDICTALT
+304 YADFLDICTALI

-326 DSGRRASKVLRVQVP
+326 DSGRQAAKVFRVTIP
-341 KGHDDAFYPLLGY
+341 EGHDDAFYPLLGY

-359 SPTRIPAVLGLEHA
+359 SPTRIPAVLGLENSQ
-373 RPSRD
+373 PSRD

-409 AVAAPELEIED
+409 AVAAPALEIED
-420 IGLAELCQ
+420 IGLADLRQ
-428 AWAELDSGAA
+428 AWAELDSATA

-450 FSAEECRRLAELC
+450 FSAEECQRLAELC
-463 RGRHRHPEVAVV
+463 QGRRKHPAVALV
-475 ITLGREV
+475 ITLGRAV
-482 RAAAER
+482 RMAAER
-488 SGALAELADFGVQ
+488 SGALAELEAFGAQ

-511 GEPLVPPLAR
+511 GEPLIPPNAR

-535 GLTGRDL
+535 GLTGREL
-542 RFAGLTACVE
+542 RFAGLAACVE
-552 AACTGLAPAGP
+552 AACTGLAPAGL
-563 PAWLAPADLSTR
+563 PAWLTAADLSTG

>member
-1 MDVARGR
+1 MAAVRGR
-8 SLVAG
+8 ALVAG
-13 RAQGRLAW
+13 HARGRLAW
-21 APMGLSFWGGVDPA
+21 APLGLSFWGGVDPA

-99 AEELFDRSLPVVSL
+99 AEELFGRSLPVVSL
-113 GAQAFAALAK
+113 GAAAFAALAEC
-123 HDEIAVNDGWVG
+123 DEIAVADGWVG
-135 APGSVFP
+135 TPNSYF
-142 AAEPDDAAD
+142 AEMEPPDIAE
-151 LQLSVTDQALLDG
+151 LQLSVTDQAMLDG
-164 AYGRA
+164 AQGKA
-169 AQAAMGI
+169 VQAAMKI
-176 LVRMARLQG
+176 LVRMAQLQG
-185 ASELL
+185 ARELL

-213 LVEWGGRVQVPTS
+213 LVAWGGRVRVPTS

-240 GVAPALGE
+240 GIDPALGE

-267 CAPYLLESAPALGEQ
+267 CAPYLLDSAPTLGEQ

-316 GRAPLAGCHL
+316 GRAPRAGCHL
-326 DSGRRASKVLRVQVP
+326 DSGRRAAKVFRVSMP
-341 KGHDDAFYPLLGY
+341 AGHDDAVYPLLGY

-359 SPTRIPAVLGLEHA
+359 SPTRTPAVLGLEHA
-373 RPSRD
+373 QPSRD

-409 AVAAPELEIED
+409 AVAAPELEVED
-420 IGLAELCQ
+420 IELADLRR
-428 AWAELDSGAA
+428 AWAELDSATA
-438 REVQLVA
+438 CEVQLVA

-450 FSAEECRRLAELC
+450 FSAEECQRLAELC
-463 RGRHRHPEVAVV
+463 RGRYKHPGVALV
-475 ITLGREV
+475 ITLGRDV
-482 RAAAER
+482 REAAGR
-488 SGALAELADFGVQ
+488 NGSLAELEAFGAQ

-511 GEPLVPPLAR
+511 GEPLVPPQAL

-535 GLTGRDL
+535 GLTGREL
-542 RFAGLTACVE
+542 RFAGLAACVE

-563 PAWLAPADLSTR
+563 PAWLASADLSS

>member
-1 MDVARGR
+1 MDAIRGR

-21 APMGLSFWGGVDPA
+21 APLGLSFWGGVDPG

-99 AEELFDRSLPVVSL
+99 AEELFGLSLPVVSL
-113 GAQAFAALAK
+113 GAEAFATLAE
-123 HDEIAVNDGWVG
+123 HDEIAVSDGWIGVPG
-135 APGSVFP
+135 RVFPGSH
-142 AAEPDDAAD
+142 PDDSAE
-151 LQLSVTDQALLDG
+151 LQLSATDQAKLAG
-164 AYGRA
+164 AQGQA
-169 AQAAMGI
+169 VQAAMKI

-185 ASELL
+185 ARELL

-213 LVEWGGRVQVPTS
+213 LVAWGGRVQVPTS

-240 GVAPALGE
+240 GVDPVLGE

-267 CAPYLLESAPALGEQ
+267 CAPYLLDSAPALGEQ

-326 DSGRRASKVLRVQVP
+326 DSGRRAAKVFRVRVP
-341 KGHDDAFYPLLGY
+341 EGHDDAFYPLLGY

-359 SPTRIPAVLGLEHA
+359 SPTRIPAVLGLENSQ
-373 RPSRD
+373 PSRD

-409 AVAAPELEIED
+409 AVAAPELAIED
-420 IGLAELCQ
+420 IDLVALRQ
-428 AWAELDSGAA
+428 AWAELDSATA
-438 REVQLVA
+438 RDVQLIA

-450 FSAEECRRLAELC
+450 FSAEECQRLAELC
-463 RGRHRHPEVAVV
+463 RGRHRHPGVAVV

-482 RAAAER
+482 RAKAER
-488 SGALAELADFGVQ
+488 NGTLAELEAFGVQ

-511 GEPLVPPLAR
+511 GEPLVPPQAR

-542 RFAGLTACVE
+542 RFAGLAACVE
-552 AACTGLAPAGP
+552 AACTGLAPAEL
-563 PAWLAPADLSTR
+563 PAWLIRADLST

>member
-1 MDVARGR
+1 MDPVRGR
-8 SLVAG
+8 ALVAG
-13 RAQGRLAW
+13 HAQGRLAW
-21 APMGLSFWGGVDPA
+21 APIGLSFWGGVDPA

-54 ILAIPSGRGSCTGS
+54 VLAIPSGRGSCTGS

-81 AALVLAEP
+81 AALLLAEP

-99 AEELFDRSLPVVSL
+99 AEQLFGLSLPVVSL
-113 GAQAFAALAK
+113 GAEAFAALAEI
-123 HDEIAVNDGWVG
+123 DEIRVSDGWIG
-135 APGSVFP
+135 SPGGHFPP
-142 AAEPDDAAD
+142 AAPEDTAE
-151 LQLSVTDQALLDG
+151 LRLSATDQAILDG
-164 AYGRA
+164 AQGRA
-169 AQAAMGI
+169 AQAAMKI
-176 LVRMARLQG
+176 LVRMAHLQG
-185 ASELL
+185 AGELL

-213 LVEWGGRVQVPTS
+213 LVEWGGKVRVPTS

-240 GVAPALGE
+240 GVAAALGE

-260 GCRPTFT
+260 GCSPTFT
-267 CAPYLLESAPALGEQ
+267 CAPYLLDSAPALGEQ

-326 DSGRRASKVLRVQVP
+326 DSGRQAAKVFRVTIP
-341 KGHDDAFYPLLGY
+341 EGHDDAFYPLLGY

-359 SPTRIPAVLGLEHA
+359 SPTRIPAVLGLENSQ
-373 RPSRD
+373 PSRD

-393 PLFHLVGVT
+393 PLFHLIGVT

-420 IGLAELCQ
+420 IGLADLRQ
-428 AWAELDSGAA
+428 AWAELDSATA

-450 FSAEECRRLAELC
+450 FSAEECQHLAELC
-463 RGRHRHPEVAVV
+463 QGRRKHPAVALV
-475 ITLGREV
+475 ITLGRAV
-482 RAAAER
+482 RMAAER
-488 SGALAELADFGVQ
+488 SGALAELEAFGVQ

-511 GEPLVPPLAR
+511 GEPLIPPSAR

-535 GLTGRDL
+535 GLTGREL
-542 RFAGLTACVE
+542 RFAGLAACVE
-552 AACTGLAPAGP
+552 AACTGLAPAGLP
-563 PAWLAPADLSTR
+563 GWLVATDLST